1 MTDFEFKLAQARKA
15 VGLGKLS
22 RRDFM
27 QFAMASGATLA
38 AANTMFA
45 TAARAE
51 PKKGGTFK
59 YGSGHGS
66 TTDSLDP
73 ATWTNGFNFQ
83 FGKSVMGAP
92 LAQIGPKGEL
102 VPHVAES
109 FEPADGAKKWVIKIR
124 KGITFHNGKSLTA
137 DDVVATVNYHTA
149 KDSKSP
155 AKDLLSGVTGIKADG
170 ADTVVI
176 DLKSGNA
183 DFPYLMTDYHLP
195 IYPSEGG
202 KIAWEK
208 GIGAGPYILKS
219 YEPGVKLT
227 AERNPNYFK
236 TAWFDA
242 IEMLSIADVAART
255 NAYIS
260 GEVHFID
267 RADLKTI
274 DLLKSAPNTEI
285 YNQSG
290 PTPYTAPMLCD
301 LKPFDDVNVRMA
313 LKYAI
318 NRQELVDKI
327 LFGYGKAGNDNMIG
341 TALKYATDPDPKH
354 TYDPDKAKSYLKKA
368 GLDNLKVDLSAP
380 PSAAFPG
387 AVDAAL
393 LMQSHA
399 KAAGIDINVVRE
411 PDDGYWSN
419 VWLKKAWSM
428 CYWGSRPTVDMMMST
443 ALAADATWNDT
454 HWKNPRFNE
463 LLVAARAETDEA
475 KRATMYAECQQ
486 LEHDDGGQ
494 MVLMFYNFV
503 GALST
508 AIAHGE
514 LNSDQDSDGGY
525 LVERWC
531 MA

>member
-1 MTDFEFKLAQARKA
+1 MTEFEMKMKAAKKA

-22 RRDFM
+22 RRDFI
-27 QFAMASGATLA
+27 QFALASGMTLG
-38 AANTMFA
+38 AANTLFA

-59 YGSGHGS
+59 FGSGHGS
-66 TTDSLDP
+66 TSDTLDP

-92 LAQIGPKGEL
+92 LAQIDQKGNY

-109 FEPADGAKKWVIKIR
+109 FEPSDGAKKWVIKIR
-124 KGITFHNGKSLTA
+124 KGITFHNGKTLTA
-137 DDVVATVNYHTA
+137 DDVVATFNYHIGP
-149 KDSKSP
+149 DSKSS
-155 AKDLLSGVTGIKADG
+155 AKDFLKSITSIKADG
-170 ADTVVI
+170 PDTVVVE
-176 DLKSGNA
+176 LSAGNA
-183 DFPYLMTDYHLP
+183 DFPYLTTDYHLP
-195 IYPSEGG
+195 IYSATDG
-202 KIAWEK
+202 KIEWEK
-208 GIGAGPYILKS
+208 GIGAGPYILKN
-219 YEPGVKLT
+219 YEPGVKLE

-236 TAWFDA
+236 DTWFDA
-242 IEMLSIADVAART
+242 IEMLTIADVAART
-255 NAYIS
+255 NAYLS

-274 DLLKSAPNTEI
+274 DMLKSAPNTEI

-301 LKPFDDVNVRMA
+301 AAPFNDVNVR
-313 LKYAI
+313 LAI
-318 NRQELVDKI
+318 KHAIDRQDLVDKI

-341 TALKYATDPDPKH
+341 QSLKYAINPEPVH
-354 TYDPDKAKSYLKKA
+354 SYDPDKAKSYLKKA
-368 GLDNLKVDLSAP
+368 GMENLKVDFSVP
-380 PSAAFPG
+380 PNAAFAG

-419 VWLKKAWSM
+419 VWLKKPWSM
-428 CYWGSRPTVDMMMST
+428 CYWGSRPTIDMMFTT
-443 ALAADATWNDT
+443 ALEANGAWNDT
-454 HWKNPRFNE
+454 HWANPRFNE

-475 KRATMYAECQQ
+475 KRQAMYAEMQQ
-486 LEHDDGGQ
+486 LLHDDGGQ
-494 MVLMFYNFV
+494 LVLMFYNFV
-503 GALST
+503 GAINT
-508 AIAHGE
+508 AVAHGE

-525 LVERWC
+525 MVERWW